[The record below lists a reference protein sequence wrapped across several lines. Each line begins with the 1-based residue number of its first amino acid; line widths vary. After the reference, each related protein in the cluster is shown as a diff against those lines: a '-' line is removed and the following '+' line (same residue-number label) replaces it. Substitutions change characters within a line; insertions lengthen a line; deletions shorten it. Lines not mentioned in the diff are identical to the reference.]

1 MRVEYHP
8 ALADEL
14 REIIDY
20 YNACSDRLGN
30 EFLNEFE
37 RHILK
42 VSAMPMQWRTVN
54 GDILRALMQ
63 RFPYCIYFRVL
74 EDEVLRVTVIKHQR
88 RHPAYG
94 LSRQ

>member
-8 ALADEL
+8 ALVDEL

-20 YNACSDRLGN
+20 YNTCSEGLGN

-42 VSAMPMQWRTVN
+42 VIAMPQQWRIVS
-54 GDILRALMQ
+54 GDIRRALMQ

-74 EDEVLRVTVIKHQR
+74 PGDVLRVTVIKHQR
-88 RHPAYG
+88 RHPDYG
-94 LSRQ
+94 ASRQ